1 MSLKHDI
8 ARLRS
13 EMARRPKLKTMGLLD
28 SMTPEEL
35 DAELAKLDAQLLEL
49 GMTSEEIAEITHST
63 AITDFLKRGYS
74 PENAKTLAST
84 A

>member
-13 EMARRPKLKTMGLLD
+13 EMARRPKLKAMDPAD
-28 SMTPEEL
+28 SMTLAEL
-35 DAELAKLDAQLLEL
+35 DAELAKLDAELLKL
-49 GMTSEEIAEITHST
+49 GMTPEEIAEITRST

-84 A
+84 V

>member
-1 MSLKHDI
+1 MSLKAEI
-8 ARLRS
+8 ARLKAELAGRKV
-13 EMARRPKLKTMGLLD
+13 RPVNPVDL
-28 SMTPEEL
+28 MTIDGL

-49 GMTSEEIAEITHST
+49 GMTPEEIAEITHST